1 LEACFNLAAPA
12 PAASTIVS
20 RIVEVAMARSKPKA
34 SRPAVPVPALP
45 PQLAAANLH
54 AAGID
59 IGAEA
64 HFVAVPP
71 SDDPQPVR
79 GFGAYTA
86 DLNAIADWL
95 ATCGITTV
103 ALESTGVYWIPLL
116 ELLETRGFE
125 VLLVDPQP
133 VQKIKGRPKSDVH
146 DCQWIQRLH
155 TFGLLASAFRPAD
168 QVCVLRSY
176 LRQRAMLLT
185 YAAQHIQHMQKALT
199 QMNIKLQHVISDMTG
214 VTGLAILRAI
224 LGGERDPEKLA
235 QLRDYRCKYDEATI
249 ARALQG
255 TWRDEPLFALA
266 QAVALYDV
274 YHQKIIDC
282 DRHIEAYLQ
291 TVADRSEGQPLP
303 PPPRPRK
310 RGGNQPA
317 FAVRA
322 PLHRITGVDL
332 TQIEGLDETT
342 SLVILSEIGLDRHRW
357 PTVKHYTSWL
367 GLCPPHRVSGG
378 KVLSRRTKP
387 CANRAATA
395 LRLAAACLHHS
406 QSALGAFFRR
416 MKARMGAPKAITAT
430 AHKLARL
437 LYTMLKHG
445 TAYVRQG
452 MDEYAQQYR
461 DRMVKN
467 MTRRAKALGYT
478 LVKAPEGHPA

>member
-1 LEACFNLAAPA
+1 
-12 PAASTIVS
+12 
-20 RIVEVAMARSKPKA
+20 
-34 SRPAVPVPALP
+34 
-45 PQLAAANLH
+45 
-54 AAGID
+54 
-59 IGAEA
+59 
-64 HFVAVPP
+64 
-71 SDDPQPVR
+71 VR

-95 ATCGITTV
+95 ATCGITPV
-103 ALESTGVYWIPLL
+103 ALESTGVSWIPLFA
-116 ELLETRGFE
+116 LLETRGFE
-125 VLLVDPQP
+125 VLLVDPQQ

-155 TFGLLASAFRPAD
+155 TFGFLASAFRPTD

-199 QMNIKLQHVISDMTG
+199 QMNIKLQHVISDITG

-235 QLRDYRCKYDEATI
+235 QLRDYRCKDDEATI

-255 TWRDEPLFALA
+255 NGRDEHLFALA

-274 YHQKIIDC
+274 YHQKIIEC
-282 DRHIEAYLQ
+282 ARHIEASLQ
-291 TVADRSEGQPLP
+291 TFADRSEGQPLP

-310 RGGNQPA
+310 RGGHQPA

-357 PTVKHYTSWL
+357 PTVKHFTSWL
-367 GLCPPHRVSGG
+367 GLCPHHRVSGG

-437 LYTMLKHG
+437 IYPMLKHG

-452 MDEYAQQYR
+452 MDEYEQQYR

-478 LVKAPEGHPA
+478 LVKTPEGNPA